1 MKTMNLGSDD
11 APVTKKKKNTRN
23 LKIALGLAAVVL
35 VPTIGTTLAG
45 SINVTTPSIEFGQ
58 GVAATVTCQTSDITI
73 IPYSSFSVVDV
84 DFLIESIRVSGIDS
98 TCDGKIFNIKL
109 LDETGLPIVLS
120 YGTSPPD
127 VCIVPLPASVATG
140 GCVVSGIESGEFLI
154 EPVGDVLSSAVF
166 GISIESSNS

>member
-11 APVTKKKKNTRN
+11 EPVTKKKKNSRN

-109 LDETGLPIVLS
+109 LNETGLPIVLG
-120 YGTSPPD
+120 GTSPPD
-127 VCIVPLPASVATG
+127 VCIVPLPADVATG